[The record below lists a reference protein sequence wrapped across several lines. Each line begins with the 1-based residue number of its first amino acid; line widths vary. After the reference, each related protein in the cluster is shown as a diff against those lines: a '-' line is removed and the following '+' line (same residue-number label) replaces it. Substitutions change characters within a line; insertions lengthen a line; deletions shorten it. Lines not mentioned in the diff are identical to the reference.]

1 MLPVLFPSEASG
13 LLRFAGTCA
22 LGRVSA
28 VAQEGKGSAMTRKTL
43 HGVCVCVCVC
53 TEKGN
58 VNTLKDSVS
67 QIIK

>member
-28 VAQEGKGSAMTRKTL
+28 VAQESKGSAMTRKTL
-43 HGVCVCVCVC
+43 HGVCVCVH

>member
-1 MLPVLFPSEASG
+1 MHKDVLPVLFTSEASG

-28 VAQEGKGSAMTRKTL
+28 VAQESQGSAMTRKTL
-43 HGVCVCVCVC
+43 QGVHVC
-53 TEKGN
+53 TEKEN